1 MRTRIMNSKKEGN
14 LKKKEN
20 YQKYRMVQEIFTSC
34 LLMAK
39 NFVNVTRFFE
49 AIVVKRCQ
57 KKKGKKKKKRRRRKE
72 NENSAIIVDNLRSVL
87 SLSLRKLRVIEEAF
101 QEQ

>member
-1 MRTRIMNSKKEGN
+1 MNSKKEGN

-57 KKKGKKKKKRRRRKE
+57 KKRKEEKKREEEEKKMK
-72 NENSAIIVDNLRSVL
+72 ILR
-87 SLSLRKLRVIEEAF
+87 
-101 QEQ
+101 

>member
-1 MRTRIMNSKKEGN
+1 MNSKKEGN

-34 LLMAK
+34 LLMVK

-57 KKKGKKKKKRRRRKE
+57 KKRKEEKKREEEEKKMK
-72 NENSAIIVDNLRSVL
+72 ILR
-87 SLSLRKLRVIEEAF
+87 
-101 QEQ
+101 

>member
-1 MRTRIMNSKKEGN
+1 
-14 LKKKEN
+14 
-20 YQKYRMVQEIFTSC
+20 MVQEIFTSC

-57 KKKGKKKKKRRRRKE
+57 KKRKEEKKREEEEKKMK
-72 NENSAIIVDNLRSVL
+72 ILR
-87 SLSLRKLRVIEEAF
+87 
-101 QEQ
+101 

>member
-57 KKKGKKKKKRRRRKE
+57 KKKRKEEKKEKKKKRK
-72 NENSAIIVDNLRSVL
+72 
-87 SLSLRKLRVIEEAF
+87 
-101 QEQ
+101 

>member
-1 MRTRIMNSKKEGN
+1 MNSKKEGN

-34 LLMAK
+34 LLMVK

-57 KKKGKKKKKRRRRKE
+57 KKKERRKKREEEEKKMK
-72 NENSAIIVDNLRSVL
+72 ILR
-87 SLSLRKLRVIEEAF
+87 
-101 QEQ
+101 

>member
-14 LKKKEN
+14 LKKKKEN
-20 YQKYRMVQEIFTSC
+20 YRKYRMVQEIFTSC

-57 KKKGKKKKKRRRRKE
+57 KKRKEEKKREEEEKKMK
-72 NENSAIIVDNLRSVL
+72 ILR
-87 SLSLRKLRVIEEAF
+87 
-101 QEQ
+101 

>member
-1 MRTRIMNSKKEGN
+1 MNSKKEGN
-14 LKKKEN
+14 LKKKKN
-20 YQKYRMVQEIFTSC
+20 YRKYRMVQEIFISC

-57 KKKGKKKKKRRRRKE
+57 KKERRKKEKKKKRKRKFC
-72 NENSAIIVDNLRSVL
+72 DNRG
-87 SLSLRKLRVIEEAF
+87 
-101 QEQ
+101 